1 MLPTP
6 RTHQARVTL
15 ARAVYSS
22 AQVVLLDDILSA
34 LDVHTSQWIVDKCL
48 GGDLLK
54 GRTVLLVTHN
64 ILLSRKVADYIVV
77 LGLDGTIKNQG
88 PIEEVLK
95 RDRTLQVELAK
106 EEEEIDQGE
115 KKEDQKD
122 DEETT
127 KAKTAAGKLVVE
139 EEVAIGRVAWSTCK
153 PFDLTPVGQLN
164 GNIVDRMFIDALGG
178 KLFFVRIIVSLTIQM
193 CFPII
198 SKAFLAYWAQQYEER
213 PQEDVPVR
221 LLVFRRTK

>member
-1 MLPTP
+1 
-6 RTHQARVTL
+6 
-15 ARAVYSS
+15 
-22 AQVVLLDDILSA
+22 
-34 LDVHTSQWIVDKCL
+34 VHTSQWIVDKCL

-77 LGLDGTIKNQG
+77 LGLDGTVKNQG

-95 RDRTLQVELAK
+95 SDRTLQIELVTEK
-106 EEEEIDQGE
+106 EEIEQAE

-153 PFDLTPVGQLN
+153 PFDLTSVQLTW
-164 GNIVDRMFIDALGG
+164 NIADRMFIDALGG
-178 KLFFVRIIVSLTIQM
+178 KIFFVRIIVFLTIQM
-193 CFPII
+193 LFPIAG
-198 SKAFLAYWAQQYEER
+198 KAFLAYWAQQYEER

-221 LLVFRRTK
+221 L

>member
-22 AQVVLLDDILSA
+22 AQVILLDDILSA

-95 RDRTLQVELAK
+95 HDRALQIELAK
-106 EEEEIDQGE
+106 EKEIEQGE

-122 DEETT
+122 DAETT
-127 KAKTAAGKLVVE
+127 KAKAAAGKLVVE
-139 EEVAIGRVAWSTCK
+139 EEVAIGRVAWSTCES
-153 PFDLTPVGQLN
+153 FDLTS
-164 GNIVDRMFIDALGG
+164 
-178 KLFFVRIIVSLTIQM
+178 VRPTEL
-193 CFPII
+193 
-198 SKAFLAYWAQQYEER
+198 
-213 PQEDVPVR
+213 
-221 LLVFRRTK
+221 